1 MKLSRSASQ
10 DEVPR
15 QLADATKCCWSA
27 LSGRDLQPDPAF
39 MEKGRNLSNVVQL
52 QIALVLSRASLYD
65 KGQDHNLL
73 EMW

>member
-1 MKLSRSASQ
+1 
-10 DEVPR
+10 
-15 QLADATKCCWSA
+15 
-27 LSGRDLQPDPAF
+27 